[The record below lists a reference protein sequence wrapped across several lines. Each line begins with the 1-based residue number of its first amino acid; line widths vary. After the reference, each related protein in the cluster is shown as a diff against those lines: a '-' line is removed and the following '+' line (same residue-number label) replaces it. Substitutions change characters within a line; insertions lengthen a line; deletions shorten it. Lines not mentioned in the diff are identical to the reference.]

1 MNGYFKYRFTEK
13 IDFNVNEGEFITIVG
28 NNNDLFINTLVF
40 GHPKCNVF
48 VGDKELNKKKPKVRS
63 KEVSGAHGEHRD
75 AKQIIS
81 VLKKMKKDNV
91 GKAC

>member
-1 MNGYFKYRFTEK
+1 MKRKTKENGIPFLSKMREMVDMTMKYIISR
-13 IDFNVNEGEFITIVG
+13 
-28 NNNDLFINTLVF
+28 
-40 GHPKCNVF
+40 
-48 VGDKELNKKKPKVRS
+48 KELNKKKPKVRS

>member
-1 MNGYFKYRFTEK
+1 MMLKY
-13 IDFNVNEGEFITIVG
+13 TIARS
-28 NNNDLFINTLVF
+28 
-40 GHPKCNVF
+40 
-48 VGDKELNKKKPKVRS
+48 ELNKKKPKVRA
-63 KEVSGAHGEHRD
+63 KNISGAHGEHRD

>member
-1 MNGYFKYRFTEK
+1 MTMKYIISR
-13 IDFNVNEGEFITIVG
+13 
-28 NNNDLFINTLVF
+28 
-40 GHPKCNVF
+40 
-48 VGDKELNKKKPKVRS
+48 KELNKKKPKVRS

-75 AKQIIS
+75 AKRIIS

>member
-1 MNGYFKYRFTEK
+1 MKRKTKENWIPFLSKMREMVDMTMKYIISR
-13 IDFNVNEGEFITIVG
+13 
-28 NNNDLFINTLVF
+28 
-40 GHPKCNVF
+40 
-48 VGDKELNKKKPKVRS
+48 KELNKKKPKVRS

-75 AKQIIS
+75 AKRIIS

>member
-1 MNGYFKYRFTEK
+1 MVDMTMKYIISR
-13 IDFNVNEGEFITIVG
+13 
-28 NNNDLFINTLVF
+28 
-40 GHPKCNVF
+40 
-48 VGDKELNKKKPKVRS
+48 KELNKKKPKVRS